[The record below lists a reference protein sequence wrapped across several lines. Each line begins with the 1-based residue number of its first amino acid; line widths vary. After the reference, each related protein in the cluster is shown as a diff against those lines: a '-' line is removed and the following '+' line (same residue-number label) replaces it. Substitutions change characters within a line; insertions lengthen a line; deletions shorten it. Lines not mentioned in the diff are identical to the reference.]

1 MLGRV
6 VLFDHRKERRAEG
19 GVAVVTYE
27 VYSSPQAART
37 LYEDYFAGVRSANRF
52 QDRGYRFRLANRD
65 QPHTCVEETAQTWCL
80 VVIDRCESRRPPGS
94 ECSTQANPQASTP
107 CLVRRSTI
115 SIEPRG
121 ATDPTKP
128 GAPPLWADGDAIIVT

>member
-80 VVIDRCESRRPPGS
+80 VVIDSVRIEASSRIRMFDPGQPS
-94 ECSTQANPQASTP
+94 GINTMLGSA
-107 CLVRRSTI
+107 LDHFDR
-115 SIEPRG
+115 
-121 ATDPTKP
+121 AT
-128 GAPPLWADGDAIIVT
+128 GGH